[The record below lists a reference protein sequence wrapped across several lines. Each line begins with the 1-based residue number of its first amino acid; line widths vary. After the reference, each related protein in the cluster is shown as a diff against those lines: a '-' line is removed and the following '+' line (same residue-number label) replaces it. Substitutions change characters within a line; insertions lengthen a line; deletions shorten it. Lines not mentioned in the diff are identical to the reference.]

1 MPINEFG
8 YDKMFIV
15 IDTLS
20 KQAILIPY
28 YKEITIK
35 GIT

>member
-1 MPINEFG
+1 MPIDEFG

-20 KQAILIPY
+20 KQAILIPC
-28 YKEITIK
+28 YKKIIIK